1 MKKRRT
7 AVPVATIWSAPES
20 IRSIDQA
27 AFREHPDMTE
37 WLDQMSRDET
47 IALCREKR
55 IQTQVLF
62 GEEIIIDSVK
72 GTWAKVCLPSQAT
85 FKDPRGYPGWMPL
98 NQSVSSE
105 ITENKKKIMVQSKYA
120 SFYTLTQRK
129 RFDLSF
135 SVCLPLIEDAQS
147 FVKVDSPIGPGLLK
161 KQDVLMPD
169 QQHRQ
174 SGEEIVN
181 NAVRFLE
188 LPYLWAGM
196 SAYGFDCSGFSYT
209 LLRAGGYLIPRDADD
224 QALCGRAIPI
234 EAALPGDLLFFA
246 YENGKGAVHHVGI
259 YYGNGRMIHSPT
271 PGTIVSITELKGT
284 KYERELCAVRRY
296 WTG

>member
-1 MKKRRT
+1 
-7 AVPVATIWSAPES
+7 
-20 IRSIDQA
+20 
-27 AFREHPDMTE
+27 
-37 WLDQMSRDET
+37 
-47 IALCREKR
+47 
-55 IQTQVLF
+55 
-62 GEEIIIDSVK
+62 
-72 GTWAKVCLPSQAT
+72 
-85 FKDPRGYPGWMPL
+85 
-98 NQSVSSE
+98 
-105 ITENKKKIMVQSKYA
+105 
-120 SFYTLTQRK
+120 
-129 RFDLSF
+129 
-135 SVCLPLIEDAQS
+135 LPLIEDAQS